1 MQEVKDLLVQATSQK
16 ELIDLFRDDI
26 IPKSDQT
33 LRVSMSAYE
42 VGKTDFLQLIDNWR
56 QLLRFQIAYQRLES
70 QLQQTIASLDRVV
83 GGQLPLEAAAPTSE
97 TPGTGRRNPRN
108 CPPCRQVPIDFCR
121 QSRSSRIVFWQR
133 KERNVVFKNIRLG
146 CG

>member
-1 MQEVKDLLVQATSQK
+1 MREAEAKTVASVRKYDSMRDQTMQEVKDLFVQANSQK
-16 ELIDLFRDDI
+16 ELADLFRDDI

-56 QLLRFQIAYQRLES
+56 ELLRFQIMHQRLES

-83 GGQLPLEAAAPTSE
+83 GGQLSLEGTAPTDQR
-97 TPGTGRRNPRN
+97 TPAIPAPEEMPSAPPAQNP
-108 CPPCRQVPIDFCR
+108 PQPAKQ
-121 QSRSSRIVFWQR
+121 
-133 KERNVVFKNIRLG
+133 
-146 CG
+146 